1 MRVLITGGC
10 GFAGRHLAHHLVKCG
25 DDVAVTYLPELKA
38 EAMKQQPFMITLPQ
52 QSQTI
57 ALDITDREN
66 VRKVI
71 QLMRPDVVYHLAG
84 ITYVP
89 DAEKDLRNAFEVN
102 TFGTANVIEAL
113 VEFCPESRFLFV
125 SSAEV
130 YGDARPGT
138 LPLVETASMRPL
150 STYGVSKCAA
160 DLLTFKI
167 AQSTKIHA
175 IRVRPFPH
183 IGPGQSE
190 RFAMSNFAKQL
201 AMIKLGRQEPLIKVG
216 NLEARRDYSDV
227 SDIVRGYREAI
238 LNGNNGEAYNL
249 CSGKSQMIGDLL
261 NMLIKISETD
271 AKVEVDPARVR
282 EIEIVDLYGSQQKA
296 LKDFGW
302 KPRVE
307 LEDALGSL
315 FAFWVEALANQPKT
329 PKAT

>member
-38 EAMKQQPFMITLPQ
+38 EAHKQPPYMISLPQ

-57 ALDITDREN
+57 ALDVTDREN

-71 QLMRPDVVYHLAG
+71 QLMKPDVVYHLAG
-84 ITYVP
+84 LTYVP
-89 DAEKDLRNAFEVN
+89 DAEKDLRHAFEVN
-102 TFGTANVIEAL
+102 TFGTANVIDAL
-113 VEFCPESRFLFV
+113 VEYCPDSRFLFV

-138 LPLVETASMRPL
+138 LPLQETTSMRPI
-150 STYGVSKCAA
+150 STYGVSKAAA
-160 DLLTFKI
+160 DLLTFKVT
-167 AQSTKIHA
+167 QSSKLHA

-183 IGPGQSE
+183 LGPGQSD
-190 RFAMSNFAKQL
+190 RFAMSSFAKQVAL
-201 AMIKLGRQEPLIKVG
+201 IKLGRQEPLIHVG

-249 CSGKSQMIGDLL
+249 CSGKSMVIGDLL

-282 EIEIVDLYGSQQKA
+282 EIEIVDLYGSHQKA
-296 LKDFGW
+296 NKDFGW

-315 FAFWVEALANQPKT
+315 FAFWVEALQNQPK
-329 PKAT
+329 KSAA